1 MQIGDLYGVVKLL
14 EGFAN
19 EVLAQR
25 SISETRLAPHL
36 LVQNVLAV
44 QDVLMKPVFL
54 HKKRQT
60 FKLSIRDLV

>member
-19 EVLAQR
+19 EVIAQR
-25 SISETRLAPHL
+25 SISETRLASHL

-54 HKKRQT
+54 HKKRQR
-60 FKLSIRDLV
+60 FKHLRLLR